1 LRLTGS
7 KPNAFKARFCG
18 MRSGPGTPSP
28 LARFAS
34 GRQPQMA
41 GTVDPRPD
49 AAPRRHEPHKPREA
63 WTLVVAA
70 LMLLALA
77 GLAVFAAYGV
87 FRG

>member
-1 LRLTGS
+1 
-7 KPNAFKARFCG
+7 
-18 MRSGPGTPSP
+18 
-28 LARFAS
+28 
-34 GRQPQMA
+34 MA